1 MVTQNDFNQAVRVQ
15 IMANEYQRAS
25 DNLNRAQYEYEDEA
39 RVFKRMK
46 IGMIPMAILTVVA
59 TVALWPEDSNLK
71 SLMDTGAPLGVAV
84 FVLILGFLI
93 MFTVLGMILCFAPAG
108 FIGFYRMLRRSGWFV
123 WGGSTVMVIILVL
136 LIAIPVFFGVFFFI
150 GQFFRVR
157 KAKRIRDNAE
167 SYFAQYREY
176 GA

>member
-46 IGMIPMAILTVVA
+46 VGIIPMAILTVIAVVA
-59 TVALWPEDSNLK
+59 FSPNSVKALKDS
-71 SLMDTGAPLGVAV
+71 GVPLWIGIPV
-84 FVLILGFLI
+84 FILVLLAALVMIG
-93 MFTVLGMILCFAPAG
+93 TILCFIPAG
-108 FIGFYRMLRRSGWFV
+108 FIGFYRALGRSGWFV
-123 WGGSTVMVIILVL
+123 WGGSVVMAVIFAL
-136 LIAIPVFFGVFFFI
+136 LIMIPLFFGVFFFI

-157 KAKRIRDNAE
+157 KARRILDNAE
-167 SYFAQYREY
+167 AYFVRYREY
-176 GA
+176 NA